1 MDIGIVAARYA
12 KALLRFATEN
22 KEEDVVY
29 QEMNGYLTAFLK
41 VSALQPALLS
51 PVLKEQQKRDLLLS
65 ACSIAEEVSSS
76 TRRFVELVLEK
87 RRADLMHFIAQ
98 SYISQYRNS
107 KNIVKGRLVVPMEVS
122 ASVGNRLQQIL
133 EQRTHCNV
141 EFEVTVDPH
150 IEGGFIL
157 EYDTYRLDASL
168 RTQIGQLHRS
178 LKSL

>member
-1 MDIGIVAARYA
+1 MDIGIVTARYA

-29 QEMNGYLTAFLK
+29 QEMTCFLDTFLK
-41 VSALQPALLS
+41 VQALQPALLS
-51 PVLKEQQKRDLLLS
+51 PVLKEQQKIELLQN
-65 ACSIAEEVSSS
+65 ACEKAEQVSSS
-76 TRRFVELVLEK
+76 TRRFIELVTEK

-98 SYISQYRNS
+98 SYIEQYRKC
-107 KNIVKGRLVVPMEVS
+107 KNIVKGRLVVPMAVS
-122 ASVGNRLQQIL
+122 ASVEKRLQQIV
-133 EQRTHCNV
+133 EQKTHCEV
-141 EFEVTVDPH
+141 EFEVSVDRD

-168 RTQIGQLHRS
+168 RTQLDKLHRS